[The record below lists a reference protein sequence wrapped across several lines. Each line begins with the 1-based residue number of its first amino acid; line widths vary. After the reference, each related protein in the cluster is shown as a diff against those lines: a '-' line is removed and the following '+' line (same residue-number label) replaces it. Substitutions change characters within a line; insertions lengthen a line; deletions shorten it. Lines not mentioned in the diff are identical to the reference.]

1 MPSEQTI
8 MTPVHNK
15 FGTLFI
21 ALSCFLFLLPVT
33 ALAQF
38 SDSVHYYAGLTSS
51 GSFNSTNTTK
61 SYLFSDMLK
70 LGIKRND
77 ISLHSTNSW
86 LYGEQQRKLSNN
98 DYTSTLDFNLYKTLP
113 HFYYW
118 GLANYTSSYSLK
130 INSQYQGGLGI
141 ACNILDRKDAR
152 MNLSDGVL
160 YEYSN
165 ITLHDTGH
173 NVYYTWRNSLRLSFR
188 FLLWEKLALTT
199 TTFYQHSFTS
209 GSDYIIRSDNT
220 IGLKIRK
227 WFSLSTAI
235 IYNRFNR
242 TQKENTLVS
251 YGLTL
256 EKFF

>member
-1 MPSEQTI
+1 MPSKQTI

-15 FGTLFI
+15 FSTLFI
-21 ALSCFLFLLPVT
+21 SLACFLFLLPVT

-51 GSFNSTNTTK
+51 GSFNSTNT
-61 SYLFSDMLK
+61 
-70 LGIKRND
+70 
-77 ISLHSTNSW
+77 TNSW